1 MHMHLMHLHFLRAH
15 DIIGT
20 MAREESD
27 RSLVTAWRQLLARH
41 AATWCALEREL
52 GERHGLGASE
62 FEVLDRLVEDL
73 GFETCPVPGLA
84 GSVHPSPRAPAR
96 GVRRRGRRRAGHRA
110 IRDT

>member
-73 GFETCPVPGLA
+73 GFETCRVQDLA
-84 GSVHPSPRAPAR
+84 GSVPPPPSAPSPVTRTP
-96 GVRRRGRRRAGHRA
+96 GRDGPG
-110 IRDT
+110 TPFLL